1 MNERLSANE
10 SWVSEIRLS
19 SGDARRGFAEWLAR
33 HGARS
38 IDDAAQLLA
47 CDKAGFEE
55 EVPQRLNQIRI
66 REYLSKGRGQSSDAA
81 TTQDSSVSGAA
92 NGTSHAAP
100 AFATVS
106 KLHRLSDRMLRE
118 SLRLEDPIGRGGFG
132 VVLRGTYTH
141 PGGIVQKIAYKRFQ
155 GSVSD
160 GKVVEAAKSEVEIL
174 LALQA
179 HPYIVNVLGFN
190 DNPEAKD
197 ANGKE
202 VGLGFVMEY
211 ANVGDLLA
219 FINEQNEH
227 WAWEERLSIMAQINS
242 ALVFLH
248 TRPRPILHRDLKSSN
263 VLLTRVDIDPLGRS
277 GPSLIA
283 KLTDF
288 GLSTVRSTTNRA
300 STGGF
305 AGSCAWC
312 APERFEWDNEY
323 QASADVFS
331 MAMVFYEVITRKE
344 PWHGCED
351 NYKIMGALR
360 DGRRP
365 HVVTEK
371 DPGCPPSLVEGV
383 VERCWAQVPSNRP
396 SAMEAFESLRDLVP
410 SQAEGGAAS
419 RDPALQELLRVQR
432 DMQRGQRDMQRNVHL
447 LMRGQEGVERGVAE
461 IKDEVKECFAEVK
474 EGIRSA
480 VMAGAVDEAMS
491 ALRSELDARDREHG
505 ADLKQLR
512 VGVLDVLHKVMG
524 EGEARVPRMFIVVL
538 REVREELRRIFG
550 AEDEHDADAN
560 DGFREIMQKRNEA
573 ASKKLK
579 GCCEGLKMI
588 FTEKRYV

>member
-227 WAWEERLSIMAQINS
+227 WAWEERLLIMAQISS

-248 TRPRPILHRDLKSSN
+248 TQPRPILHRDLKSCN
-263 VLLTRVDIDPLGRS
+263 VLLTRVDMDPLGRS

-396 SAMEAFESLRDLVP
+396 SAMEAFESLLDLAH
-410 SQAEGGAAS
+410 SQAEQGGAAS
-419 RDPALQELLRVQR
+419 HDSAVQELLKNMQR
-432 DMQRGQRDMQRNVHL
+432 DMHL
-447 LMRGQEGVERGVAE
+447 LMRGQEGVERRV
-461 IKDEVKECFAEVK
+461 DEVK
-474 EGIRSA
+474 EGIAEVKESIRRISEGMADA
-480 VMAGAVDEAMS
+480 VEEAMS
-491 ALRSELDARDREHG
+491 ALRSELDASGREHA
-505 ADLKQLR
+505 ADLQQLR

>member
-227 WAWEERLSIMAQINS
+227 WAWEERLLIMAQISS

-248 TRPRPILHRDLKSSN
+248 TQPRPILHRDLKSCN
-263 VLLTRVDIDPLGRS
+263 VLLTRVDMDPLGRS
-277 GPSLIA
+277 GPSLVA

-288 GLSTVRSTTNRA
+288 GLSTVRKTSAA
-300 STGGF
+300 STRGL
-305 AGSCAWC
+305 AGTYAWC
-312 APERFEWDNEY
+312 APERFKRGNKY
-323 QASADVFS
+323 QTSADVFS
-331 MAMVFYEVITRKE
+331 MAMVFYEVITRKV
-344 PWHGCED
+344 PWHDCED
-351 NYKIMGALR
+351 ETEIIGALR
-360 DGRRP
+360 DEERP
-365 HVVTEK
+365 YVAKEQ
-371 DPGCPPSLVEGV
+371 DPGCPPSLVEDV
-383 VERCWAQVPSNRP
+383 VKRCWAQDPSSRP
-396 SAMEAFESLRDLVP
+396 SAIEAFESLLDLAH

-419 RDPALQELLRVQR
+419 HDSAVQELLKNMQR
-432 DMQRGQRDMQRNVHL
+432 DMHL
-447 LMRGQEGVERGVAE
+447 LMRGQEGVERRV
-461 IKDEVKECFAEVK
+461 DEVK
-474 EGIRSA
+474 EGIAEVKESIRRISEGMADA
-480 VMAGAVDEAMS
+480 VEEAMS
-491 ALRSELDARDREHG
+491 ALRSELDASGREHA
-505 ADLKQLR
+505 ADLQQLR